1 MRRKGIVLLLLLF
14 LILPI
19 SASADIGPKPS
30 VRISFTG
37 GEGLTFY
44 GTLLSRNESTG
55 PASAWNGR
63 EEYAYYHP
71 GEEGYEIWRKFVDYE
86 DADGFYFLQEWWDC
100 SDGKALNW
108 TYYPPSPFKILLY
121 FPDSGTFCVS
131 PIYEKYAFDS
141 YFTADLSQ
149 WESGTLTAVRSYD
162 YTWELISLAA
172 RIVLTIA
179 LELAVAFLFGYR
191 GKGTFKLLTAVNVV
205 TQAALNVFLNVVNY
219 RSGPWDFTFCYVLL
233 ELVVFLLEAWIYA
246 ARLPR
251 LDGGK
256 TRRRRAVGY
265 AFTANLLSFAA
276 GLALARVI
284 PGIF

>member
-1 MRRKGIVLLLLLF
+1 MRRKRFILLLLLLLF
-14 LILPI
+14 LPI

-30 VRISFTG
+30 VRVSFTG

-44 GTLLSRNESTG
+44 GTLLSRYDSTG
-55 PASAWNGR
+55 PASAWNGQ
-63 EEYAYYHP
+63 EEYAYCHP
-71 GEEGYEIWRKFVDYE
+71 GEEGYEIWRKFVDYK

-100 SDGKALNW
+100 SGGQGLNW

-131 PIYEKYAFDS
+131 PVYEKYAFDS

-149 WESGTLTAVRSYD
+149 WESGTLTAARSYD
-162 YTWELISLAA
+162 YTWELISLSA
-172 RIVLTIA
+172 RTVLTIA

-191 GKGTFKLLTAVNVV
+191 GKRVFALLAVVNVV
-205 TQAALNVFLNVVNY
+205 TQVALNVFLNVVNY

-246 ARLPR
+246 KRLPR
-251 LDGGK
+251 LDGGE
-256 TRRRRAVGY
+256 TRPRRAVGY

-276 GLALARVI
+276 GLTLAHAI